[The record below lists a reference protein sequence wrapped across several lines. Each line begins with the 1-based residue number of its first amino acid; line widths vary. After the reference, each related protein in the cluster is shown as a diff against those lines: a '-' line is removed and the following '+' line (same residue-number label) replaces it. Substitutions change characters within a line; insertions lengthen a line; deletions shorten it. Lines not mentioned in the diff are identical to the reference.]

1 MVLNTQIG
9 FVQFIEAKA
18 NRNLKLLKKFEL
30 KIILFSQIKRKE
42 TRIIFTRIQS
52 QSPRVVRIRSAN
64 ASGK

>member
-1 MVLNTQIG
+1 MVLKTQIG
-9 FVQFIEAKA
+9 FVQFMKAKA
-18 NRNLKLLKKFEL
+18 SGNLKLLKKFEL

-52 QSPRVVRIRSAN
+52 QRPRVVRIRSAN